1 MSHRTGSPFR
11 HGARKRAWTHL
22 AVGAF
27 IGLLT
32 ALPGAVG
39 SVGFPQL
46 AWSWGLAYFVLAEL
60 FSPPSIGRFW
70 VTRRA
75 GRWRLVTSEKDL
87 SNTQRGF
94 FLGLS
99 GTLLLDAVAFF
110 SVWAVVG
117 LRAVLS

>member
-1 MSHRTGSPFR
+1 MSHRAGSPCR
-11 HGARKRAWTHL
+11 HEARKRAWSHL
-22 AVGAF
+22 AAGAF
-27 IGLLT
+27 FGLLA

-39 SVGFPQL
+39 SVGFPHL
-46 AWSWGLAYFVLAEL
+46 AWSWGLAYLVLAVL
-60 FSPPSIGRFW
+60 FSPPSIGQFW
-70 VTRRA
+70 ITRSD

-99 GTLLLDAVAFF
+99 AALLLDAVAFF

-117 LRAVLS
+117 LQTALS